1 MAICYTAL
9 ADQYNLPCFS
19 FCSYKTVLTQNSS
32 YSQVGVGIREQQQE
46 APRTAALSRWGPG
59 PVLVTAV
66 PCSQPPPPSLP
77 PGCALELV
85 PFLAL
90 LMTSS
95 ESASS
100 RPVLGVGL
108 GWGWGCP
115 ALPHLLDPEGGFTH
129 SDAWQCLVSILG
141 AGPMSCR
148 SEKGFGSLSDLGH
161 PIC

>member
-1 MAICYTAL
+1 MGAGARSGDRSAL
-9 ADQYNLPCFS
+9 QSA
-19 FCSYKTVLTQNSS
+19 
-32 YSQVGVGIREQQQE
+32 
-46 APRTAALSRWGPG
+46 
-59 PVLVTAV
+59 
-66 PCSQPPPPSLP
+66 PPPSLP

-85 PFLAL
+85 PFLAP

-148 SEKGFGSLSDLGH
+148 SEKGFGSLSGLGH
-161 PIC
+161 PVC